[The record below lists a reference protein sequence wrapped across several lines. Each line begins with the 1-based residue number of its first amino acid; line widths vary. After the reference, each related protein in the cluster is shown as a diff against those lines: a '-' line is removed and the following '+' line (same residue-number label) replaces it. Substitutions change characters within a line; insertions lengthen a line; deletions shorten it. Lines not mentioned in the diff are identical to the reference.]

1 MGKEGGP
8 GGGGDGE
15 GERGRWVTE
24 QLLTNVALTPEEAG
38 GVRNGAGGVQDGAPP
53 PDPGGAPDLGGP
65 PDPPRTEPPSV
76 RTPAVGGPERREVGG
91 SYREEELL
99 KKNLLHPPP
108 ETQPEPTPEL
118 LSAERVLLSL
128 RATSHELHLGVREA
142 RQLAEAAAEWLRRG
156 VSAAELRRALTA
168 GLPPAG
174 VRSAIG
180 FLRHRLTVKLPAE
193 AVAVVADSVTSAAA
207 AGLVVCRGPGD
218 EHVFRPVG
226 GRNAVPPVPD
236 RGRGPGGG
244 SGGSGGSGHALA
256 GAGGGG
262 ERLSPVTVWP
272 CRKPPPYLSSTC
284 RTPRWRSPTG
294 PPRPSV

>member
-1 MGKEGGP
+1 MGRAAYRTGRPRRTRAAHRTWAVRPTPADGAAECADSGRRGP
-8 GGGGDGE
+8 GAPGS
-15 GERGRWVTE
+15 RRLLPGRRIT
-24 QLLTNVALTPEEAG
+24 
-38 GVRNGAGGVQDGAPP
+38 
-53 PDPGGAPDLGGP
+53 
-65 PDPPRTEPPSV
+65 
-76 RTPAVGGPERREVGG
+76 
-91 SYREEELL
+91 EEEPSP
-99 KKNLLHPPP
+99 PPP